1 MALIEASGLTK
12 KFRQAVKEPGLVGSL
27 KHFFTR
33 QYKDKLAVDHIDL
46 RVEAGESVAY
56 LGPNGAGK
64 STTIKMLTGILVPTS
79 GSLIVDGLVPHM
91 KRQQNARNIGVVF
104 GQRTTLWW
112 DIPVIESF
120 NLARDIYDIPA
131 KRYKQNLAEF
141 TELLGLAEFMNV
153 PAGKV
158 SLGQRMRADLCMAL
172 LHDPKM
178 LYLDE
183 PTIGLDIAVKDSIR
197 KFIHRQVVERGITVM
212 LTTHDLGDI
221 EDICNR
227 IVIIDSGRIIHDGDL
242 AALKDNY
249 ARDRVIHFQLA
260 RPPVSMDP
268 ICAAL
273 PACDLK
279 NDGLALS
286 VRFDRF
292 EFAAG
297 EIAAAVMNHVEV
309 VDFKIDEPEV
319 EDLIRK
325 VYLGQLS
332 LVAPET
338 TAALEPA
345 VASEA

>member
-1 MALIEASGLTK
+1 VALIEASGLTK

-46 RVEAGESVAY
+46 SVEAGESVAY

-79 GSLIVDGLVPHM
+79 GTLIVDGLVPHL

-112 DIPVIESF
+112 DIPVVESF

-141 TELLGLAEFMNV
+141 SELLGLKEFMDI

-197 KFIHRQVVERGITVM
+197 KFIHRQVEERGITVM

-227 IVIIDSGRIIHDGDL
+227 IVIIDNGRIIHDGDL
-242 AALKDNY
+242 KALKDNY

-268 ICAAL
+268 ICAGL
-273 PACDLK
+273 PMCDVGA
-279 NDGLALS
+279 DGLALS

-292 EFAAG
+292 KFAAG

-332 LVAPET
+332 LAAPET
-338 TAALEPA
+338 ADALEPA